1 MADAPYLVCL
11 ALVQRDGRR
20 ALPLAGKS
28 RPPAAA
34 GDPARG
40 GEEGQGPG
48 EEGPGEEGRSLALE
62 LLLRL
67 WQGSDTDALQ
77 RAAGEDSLLVLEMPL
92 ERLSEDL
99 PVLKAGWLG
108 SGDTAALLAG
118 LRRLATRGWRI
129 GVAKYEPI
137 RFTAW
142 C

>member
-11 ALVQRDGRR
+11 ALVHRDGRR

-28 RPPAAA
+28 RPRVAA
-34 GDPARG
+34 GTAA
-40 GEEGQGPG
+40 QGTAAQGG
-48 EEGPGEEGRSLALE
+48 EEGPGAEGRSLALE

-67 WQGSDTDALQ
+67 WQGSDTAALQ
-77 RAAGEDSLLVLEMPL
+77 RAAGDDSLLVLEMPL
-92 ERLSEDL
+92 ERLNEEL
-99 PVLKAGWLG
+99 PRLKASWLG
-108 SGDTAALLAG
+108 SGDTASLLAG

-137 RFTAW
+137 RFSDW

>member
-11 ALVQRDGRR
+11 ALVHRDGRR

-28 RPPAAA
+28 RRPAAA
-34 GDPARG
+34 GAAAQG
-40 GEEGQGPG
+40 GEAD
-48 EEGPGEEGRSLALE
+48 PGEEGRSLALE

-99 PVLKAGWLG
+99 PVLKASWLG

-137 RFTAW
+137 RFSEW
-142 C
+142 S

>member
-1 MADAPYLVCL
+1 MADDPYLVCL
-11 ALVQRDGRR
+11 ALVHRDGRR

-40 GEEGQGPG
+40 GEEG
-48 EEGPGEEGRSLALE
+48 PGEEGRSLALE

-67 WQGSDTDALQ
+67 WQGSDTAALQ
-77 RAAGEDSLLVLEMPL
+77 RAAGDESLLLLEMPL

-99 PVLKAGWLG
+99 PVLKASWLG